1 MLISKV
7 YTDGA
12 CSGNPG
18 PGGWGVVVY
27 FDNNTVHELGGF
39 DPETTNNRMELQA
52 AIAALD
58 FVSQYP
64 TAEVVQLYTDSEY
77 VKKGAT
83 QWLSSWKRKNWKT
96 SQGKPVLNQDLW
108 QELDQKQPKQVQW
121 FYVRGHSG
129 DPGNER
135 CDTIARNFAQNH
147 GSDLIE
153 NLPPAMKP
161 TAPSTVSPVHTEDVP
176 DHQVTSKKTMKQLD
190 LQDSSSHET
199 ADIAA
204 DQRRMQH
211 LTHLLDTLR
220 IAKEIADQGYLIT
233 SSELAEL
240 MHVHPSAVTSRGEE
254 WDWRNW
260 RVSRVRRESNQIL
273 WCLKN
278 V

>member
-1 MLISKV
+1 MQISKV

-18 PGGWGVVVY
+18 PGGWGVVIY

-39 DPETTNNRMELQA
+39 EAETTNNRMELQA

-58 FVSQYP
+58 FVNQYP
-64 TAEVVQLYTDSEY
+64 SSEPVQLYTDSEY

-83 QWLSSWKRKNWKT
+83 QWLSGWKRKNWKT

-108 QELDQKQPKQVQW
+108 EDLDRQKPRQVQW
-121 FYVRGHSG
+121 FYVKGHSG

-135 CDTIARNFAQNH
+135 CDTIARNFSQTRSSA
-147 GSDLIE
+147 LIE
-153 NLPPAMKP
+153 NLPPAKTSRMA
-161 TAPSTVSPVHTEDVP
+161 TDSPHKILAKDKTRSEN
-176 DHQVTSKKTMKQLD
+176 KKAVKQMD
-190 LQDSSSHET
+190 LPESHHET
-199 ADIAA
+199 ADISA
-204 DQRRMQH
+204 DQLRMQH

-254 WDWRNW
+254 WGWRNW
-260 RVSRVRRESNQIL
+260 QVSRVRRESNQIL

-278 V
+278 A

>member
-1 MLISKV
+1 LEISKV

-27 FDNNTVHELGGF
+27 FDNHTVHEMGGF
-39 DPETTNNRMELQA
+39 ERETTNNRMELQA
-52 AIAALD
+52 AIAALE
-58 FVSQYP
+58 FVNQYP
-64 TAEVVQLYTDSEY
+64 ASQPVQLYTDSEY

-83 QWLSSWKRKNWKT
+83 QWLSGWKRKNWKT

-108 QELDQKQPKQVQW
+108 EDLDRQQPGQVQW
-121 FYVRGHSG
+121 FYVKGHSG

-135 CDTIARNFAQNH
+135 CDTIARNFAQTH
-147 GSDLIE
+147 TSDLME
-153 NLPPAMKP
+153 NLPTAAMPTKTISRFQDPVSDQTPSEDIKAVKP
-161 TAPSTVSPVHTEDVP
+161 MEFVESH
-176 DHQVTSKKTMKQLD
+176 
-190 LQDSSSHET
+190 HET
-199 ADIAA
+199 ADISA
-204 DQRRMQH
+204 DQLRMQH

-254 WDWRNW
+254 WGWRNW
-260 RVSRVRRESNQIL
+260 QVSRVRRESNQIL

-278 V
+278 L

>member
-39 DPETTNNRMELQA
+39 ELETTNNRMELQA

-58 FVSQYP
+58 FIERYP
-64 TAEVVQLYTDSEY
+64 TTDGVQLYTDSEY

-83 QWLSSWKRKNWKT
+83 QWLAGWKRKNWKT
-96 SQGKPVLNQDLW
+96 SQGKPVLNRDLW
-108 QELDQKQPKQVQW
+108 QTLDQKQPARVQW
-121 FYVRGHSG
+121 HYVRGHSG

-135 CDTIARNFAQNH
+135 CDTIARNFALTH
-147 GSDLIE
+147 TSDLIE
-153 NLPPAMKP
+153 NLPPSSRSRSQAQSTQSDPIPQLNPVTRKPIMKQTDP
-161 TAPSTVSPVHTEDVP
+161 TDPST
-176 DHQVTSKKTMKQLD
+176 
-190 LQDSSSHET
+190 HET
-199 ADIAA
+199 ADISA

-273 WCLKN
+273 WSLTN